1 MREVIVTNLGSSGL
15 LIPGAI
21 IILILFIVLRFFRAL
36 FSASFIGF
44 ILSLVSYFLYEYI
57 YMNFPL
63 VACLAFILCLTGFS
77 KGGIIRKILALIGL
91 ILSGYIIIHTLGFI

>member
-1 MREVIVTNLGSSGL
+1 MKEVIVTNLGNSGL

-44 ILSLVSYFLYEYI
+44 ILSLVSYFVYDYT

-63 VACLAFILCLTGFS
+63 VACLAFLLCLTGFGS
-77 KGGIIRKILALIGL
+77 GGIIRKVLALIGL
-91 ILSGYIIIHTLGFI
+91 ILSGYIIIHTLGFV